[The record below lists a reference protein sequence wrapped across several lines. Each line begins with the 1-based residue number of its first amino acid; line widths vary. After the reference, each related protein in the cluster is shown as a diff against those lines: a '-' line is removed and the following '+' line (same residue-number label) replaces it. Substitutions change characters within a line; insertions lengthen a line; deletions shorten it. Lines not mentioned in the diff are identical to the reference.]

1 MTHDFHDGERQL
13 QRQFDTERVAERIG
27 GFIADTIGDN
37 ERAFIESRD
46 MFFLASVDAEGHA
59 SCSYKGGAP
68 GFVRVIDEHTLA
80 FPNYDGNGMYMSMGN
95 VLQTAE
101 VGLLF
106 IDFQGQTRTRVNG
119 SASIDTAD
127 PLLPEFPEAEFIIRV
142 AVREVFPNC
151 PRYIHKMEL
160 VERSQFVPELGRI
173 TPSPSW
179 KGTIAEQAGIETLP
193 AQDRARD
200 PNTPVAD
207 R

>member
-1 MTHDFHDGERQL
+1 MTHEFHDGERQL

-37 ERAFIESRD
+37 ERVFIEGRD
-46 MFFLASVDAEGHA
+46 MFFLATVDADGHA
-59 SCSYKGGAP
+59 NCSYKGGAP
-68 GFVRVIDEHTLA
+68 GFVRVVDEHTLA

-95 VLQTAE
+95 VLQTGD

-119 SASIDTAD
+119 SASIDTSD
-127 PLLPEFPEAEFIIRV
+127 PLLPDFPEAEFIVRV

-160 VERSQFVPELGRI
+160 VERSQFVPQLGHT

-179 KGTIAEQAGIETLP
+179 KGMIAEQSGVDTLP
-193 AQDRARD
+193 THDRARD

>member
-1 MTHDFHDGERQL
+1 MTHEFHDGERRL
-13 QRQFDTERVAERIG
+13 QHQFDTERVAERIG
-27 GFIADTIGDN
+27 GFIADTIGDD

-46 MFFLASVDAEGHA
+46 MFFLATVDAEGHA
-59 SCSYKGGAP
+59 SCSYKGGAL
-68 GFVRVIDEHTLA
+68 GFVRVLDEHTLA

-95 VLQTAE
+95 VLQTGD

-119 SASIDTAD
+119 SASIDASD
-127 PLLPEFPEAEFIIRV
+127 PLLPDFPEAEFIVRV

-160 VERSQFVPELGRI
+160 VERSQFVPQLGHT

-179 KGTIAEQAGIETLP
+179 KGMIAEQSGVDTLP
-193 AQDRARD
+193 AHDRARD
-200 PNTPVAD
+200 PNTPVAE